1 MQGAISKSSGY
12 DTSTS
17 VEELQKTYEYNETCQ
32 RTAPERFVKHLNQV
46 NSNSG
51 HRFDSADQL

>member
-1 MQGAISKSSGY
+1 MQGAISKSNGY

-32 RTAPERFVKHLNQV
+32 RAVPERFVKQLNQV
-46 NSNSG
+46 NSNGG
-51 HRFDSADQL
+51 HSIDSADQL